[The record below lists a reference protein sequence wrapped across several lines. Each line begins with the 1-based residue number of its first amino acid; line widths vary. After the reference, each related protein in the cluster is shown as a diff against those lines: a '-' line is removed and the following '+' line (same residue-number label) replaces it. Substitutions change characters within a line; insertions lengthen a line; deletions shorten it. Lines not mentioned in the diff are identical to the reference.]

1 MAEKATNLQ
10 STQELFGNFSISDSV
25 EMTGAQEILEG
36 LYAPET
42 STSSPDEIEELGEEK
57 PLKKKSTTSTET
69 TLKEEKKKSPKELAE
84 EARQK
89 AAKQAEKGLNSF
101 LEGEESQEEEQEEEN
116 EEEESTEV
124 KNKTKETKALEE
136 TENSEEE
143 SSESDKNQFEI
154 LSKELTNL
162 GVFSKDED
170 EEDVVAKTPEEFL
183 ARFNYE
189 KEKGAREMISN
200 FISQFGEDRRHA
212 FSAIFEKGV
221 DPKEYFSSYNKI
233 ENLSE
238 VDLTKEEN
246 QIAVVRAGLT
256 TQGFDPADVDGQI
269 EKYKNYGDLEDM
281 SQKYQKILVK
291 KEAEK
296 LSQLEKESEL
306 KIQQQAEF
314 KSQYMKNVNTVL
326 QNKLK
331 DKEFDGIPINPKLA
345 NELQD
350 FLLVDKY
357 KTSSGEPLTDFD
369 VSILELKRP
378 ENHERKV
385 KIALLLKIL
394 EKDPTLS
401 TIQKTGVTKKTNQLF
416 GELVKQT
423 SKSSVKSSKSSG
435 ASKSLFSEYL

>member
-1 MAEKATNLQ
+1 MAEKASDL
-10 STQELFGNFSISDSV
+10 SSSKELFGNFSISDSV
-25 EMTGAQEILEG
+25 EMSGTQEILEG

-42 STSSPDEIEELGEEK
+42 STSSPDEIEEIGEEK
-57 PLKKKSTTSTET
+57 PLKKKPTTSTET
-69 TLKEEKKKSPKELAE
+69 TLKEEKKKSPKEIAE

-89 AAKQAEKGLNSF
+89 AAKQTEKGLNSF
-101 LEGEESQEEEQEEEN
+101 LDGEEALEDEESEEDQEENKDVKVKETKLTEEN
-116 EEEESTEV
+116 ESSEEV
-124 KNKTKETKALEE
+124 EE
-136 TENSEEE
+136 T
-143 SSESDKNQFEI
+143 DKNQFEI

-170 EEDVVAKTPEEFL
+170 EEEVVAKTPEEFL
-183 ARFNYE
+183 ERFNYE

-246 QIAVVRAGLT
+246 QIAVVRAGLAI
-256 TQGFDPADVDGQI
+256 QGFEATDVDGQI
-269 EKYKNYGDLEDM
+269 EKFKNYGDLEDM

-296 LSQLEKESEL
+296 ISQLEKESEL

-314 KSQYMKNVNTVL
+314 KNQYMKNVNTVL

-416 GELVKQT
+416 GDLVKQT
-423 SKSSVKSSKSSG
+423 NKTSTKSSKSSG
-435 ASKSLFSEYL
+435 AKSSLFSEYL